1 MAKFEVWAPK
11 PQKVELYL
19 KETLDGR
26 AETRTLPMQIQD
38 VEGVWAVEMENARPG
53 LKYGYLLD
61 GEGPYPD
68 PCSAWQ
74 PDGVHSL
81 SRYVNHALFA
91 WSDNNFQAG
100 PLASAVIYE
109 LHIGTFTPEGTF
121 DAAILKLDYLKEL
134 GITHLELLPVSEF
147 PGRWGWGYD
156 GVDIFAPENAYG
168 GPEGLKRLVDAC
180 HARGLAVILDVVYNH
195 VGPSG
200 NYLDKFGPFHSDLHN
215 TAWGQA
221 MNFDGPGSD
230 GVRQFFIEN
239 ARMWLR
245 DYHLDGL
252 RLDAVHA
259 IVDNSAMHF
268 LEELSESIR
277 ELEIEVG
284 RHLVLIAE
292 SDLNDPRVVT
302 RCELGGYGIDAQW
315 SDDFHHA
322 LHVLLTGEQSGY
334 YADYTPWD
342 DLCKVMDDVFV
353 YNGEYS
359 PSRQRRHG
367 RRVGTLPGYKFLG
380 YIQNHDQVGNR
391 AQGERISHLVGVEKA
406 KIAAALVLTAP
417 FVPMLFMGEEW
428 AASTPFQYFSD
439 HEEENLA
446 KAVSEGRRNEFS
458 AFGWKPEEVPDP
470 QQEETYLRSKLNWME
485 QFEEPHASM
494 LAWYRQ
500 LIALRRKLPILMNG
514 DIEHCTVTDDPD
526 GGWLIL
532 HRGPIRIACNL
543 GEKNIRIPYK
553 TAACSEPI
561 LVSDPRAQL
570 GKNRLE
576 LPPYGVM
583 IFEDKADNER

>member
-1 MAKFEVWAPK
+1 MSKFTVWAPK
-11 PQKVELYL
+11 AQKVEIYI
-19 KETLDGR
+19 EEPIDGQHKTY
-26 AETRTLPMQIQD
+26 ALPMEKQD
-38 VEGVWAVEMENARPG
+38 TDGVWTVAVENARPG
-53 LKYGYLLD
+53 LRYGYLLD
-61 GEGPYPD
+61 GEGPFPD
-68 PCSAWQ
+68 PCSPWQ
-74 PDGVHSL
+74 PDGVHGL
-81 SRYVNHALFA
+81 SRYLNHANFA
-91 WSDNNFQAG
+91 WSDGNFQAG

-109 LHIGTFTPEGTF
+109 LHIGTFTPDGTF

-134 GITHLELLPVSEF
+134 GITHLELLPVAEF
-147 PGRWGWGYD
+147 PGRRGWGYD
-156 GVDIFAPENAYG
+156 GVDLYAPEHEYG

-180 HARGLAVILDVVYNH
+180 HTRGLAVILDVVYNH
-195 VGPSG
+195 LGPSG
-200 NYLDKFGPFHSDLHN
+200 NYLEKFGPFHSQMHN

-245 DYHLDGL
+245 DYHIDGL

-259 IVDNSAMHF
+259 IIDSSAMHF

-302 RCELGGYGIDAQW
+302 RTELGGYGIDAQW

-322 LHVLLTGEQSGY
+322 LHVLLTGEQTGY

-353 YNGEYS
+353 YNGTYA
-359 PSRQRRHG
+359 PTRQRRHG

-391 AQGERISHLVGVEKA
+391 AQGDRISHLVGVEKA

-439 HEEENLA
+439 HQEEDLA
-446 KAVSEGRRNEFS
+446 RAVSEGRRSEFS
-458 AFGWKPEEVPDP
+458 AFGWKPEDVPDP
-470 QQEETYLRSKLNWME
+470 QQGDTYERSKLNWME
-485 QFEEPHASM
+485 QFEEPHATM

-500 LIALRRKLPILMNG
+500 LIALRRKFPILMNG
-514 DIEHCTVTDDPD
+514 DIEHCTVTEDPD
-526 GGWLIL
+526 DGWLIL
-532 HRGPIRIACNL
+532 HRGPVRVACNL
-543 GEKNIRIPYK
+543 TDSPQRIPYQ
-553 TAACSEPI
+553 TSGCGEPI
-561 LVSDPRAQL
+561 LTSDPQVKI
-570 GKNRLE
+570 GKNRLD
-576 LPPYGVM
+576 LPPYGVL
-583 IFEDKADNER
+583 IFEDKADGER